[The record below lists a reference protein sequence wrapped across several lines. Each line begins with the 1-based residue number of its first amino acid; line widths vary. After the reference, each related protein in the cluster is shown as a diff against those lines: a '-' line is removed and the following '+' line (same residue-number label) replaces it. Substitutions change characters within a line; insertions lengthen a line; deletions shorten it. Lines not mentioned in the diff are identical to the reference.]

1 MLQNKNNKCKNINKK
16 WEKRNKI
23 KKDNKKLGYEVCL
36 QKNKKEKM
44 KKEKK
49 KKWTRWWKE
58 NQWKS
63 IDIYK

>member
-44 KKEKK
+44 KKERKN
-49 KKWTRWWKE
+49 KWTRWWKE